1 MSNQRKEFY
10 IPTLSDDKKELEKEN
25 DQASSMTSKEA
36 KEENIKNAPD
46 VFVSP
51 FLGPQANRVA
61 DTSQNSTTGRKRYDD
76 YRDQTNREYGLTK
89 ESYYQDDRVM
99 TTEDYLEILD
109 NGTPK
114 RTASKSVGKWEDIK
128 QTAPKNIDDGM
139 AVPNFERE
147 QRKEE
152 QYVPVNDKRDLDE
165 SFKIVV
171 GANDETLNK
180 TKVPTEVKEE
190 VIYEKEVEVG
200 EREKPQ
206 NKTIIKT
213 DAPKRKGTKYVF
225 PPLSILSSETF
236 KNNQKN
242 TWADEQSAIIN
253 QTFEEFNY
261 AAKVAG
267 YICGPSVTQ
276 FLISVASGTKVS
288 NIRNFERDLLLKLS
302 ARSIRIQ
309 DPIPGKSYAGIEI
322 PNQERKM
329 VPLGNLINNRKFL
342 DDNRKLLVALGLDI
356 TGDEEYVDIAK
367 MPHGLIA
374 GATGSGKSVCINS
387 LIISLLYKNTPEELK
402 LILIDPKMVELSCYD
417 GIPHL
422 AMPVITEPR
431 KAAAALNWATLE
443 MDRRFDVFKTF
454 HARNIQSYNENV
466 LENGGQIMPYIVVI
480 IDELAD
486 LMAVASSEIETSIQR
501 LTQKARAAG
510 IHLIVAT
517 QRPSTDVIKGT
528 IKNNIPVRI
537 AFRLSSYSD
546 SGTVIDHGGAEK
558 LLGNGDMLYVDDF
571 GERRIQGTYVKD
583 MEIMKIT
590 NFLSERYA
598 VNYLVEESD
607 LEEKA
612 IINKF
617 DDDQDEI
624 FEEVARYVV
633 KYNVGS
639 NNRITQEFN
648 ISFNR
653 ANRLLMKMESLGIV
667 SSTVKG
673 KQREVLVTET
683 ELEDILNNL

>member
-1 MSNQRKEFY
+1 MSKQRKEFY
-10 IPTLSDDKKELEKEN
+10 IPTLLDETKNEKNNEKEQKDN
-25 DQASSMTSKEA
+25 ITNIEK
-36 KEENIKNAPD
+36 KEENGRNAPD
-46 VFVSP
+46 VFISP
-51 FLGPQANRVA
+51 FLGPQTNRVA
-61 DTSQNSTTGRKRYDD
+61 DTSSNSTTGRKRYED
-76 YRDQTNREYGLTK
+76 YRSQTNREYSISK

-109 NGTPK
+109 NGSIK
-114 RTASKSVGKWEDIK
+114 RSANKPLSRVENVNRDKKEEL
-128 QTAPKNIDDGM
+128 DDGM
-139 AVPNFERE
+139 ILPNFNSSNI
-147 QRKEE
+147 KKDV
-152 QYVPVNDKRDLDE
+152 YIPTNDEKDLDE
-165 SFKIVV
+165 SFKTIRGESSVQEIVI
-171 GANDETLNK
+171 DDTEIK
-180 TKVPTEVKEE
+180 PT
-190 VIYEKEVEVG
+190 IEKEYVEPKV
-200 EREKPQ
+200 KPMP
-206 NKTIIKT
+206 KVEM
-213 DAPKRKGTKYVF
+213 PKRKNTKYVF
-225 PPLSILSSETF
+225 PPLNLLSCETF
-236 KNNQKN
+236 KNTQKN
-242 TWADEQSAIIN
+242 TWADEQSLIIN
-253 QTFEEFNY
+253 QTFDEFNY

-276 FLISVASGTKVS
+276 FLITVASGTKVS

-309 DPIPGKSYAGIEI
+309 DPIPGKNYAGIEI
-322 PNQERKM
+322 PNLERKM
-329 VPLGNLINNRKFL
+329 VPLGNLINNHKFL
-342 DDNRKLLVALGLDI
+342 DDNRKLLVALGLNI
-356 TGDEEYVDIAK
+356 TGEEEYVDIAK

-417 GIPHL
+417 EIPHL
-422 AMPVITEPR
+422 AMPVVTEPR
-431 KAAAALNWATLE
+431 KAAAALNWATIE
-443 MDRRFDVFKTF
+443 MDRRFDVFRTF
-454 HARNIQSYNENV
+454 HARNIQSYNEMI
-466 LENGGQIMPYIVVI
+466 EDNGGQLMPYIVII

-486 LMAVASSEIETSIQR
+486 LMSVASSEIETSIQR

-583 MEIMKIT
+583 MEIMKIA

-598 VNYLVEESD
+598 VNYLVEENELD
-607 LEEKA
+607 EKT

-633 KYNVGS
+633 KYNTGS

-667 SSTVKG
+667 SGTVKG